1 MEDMLSTWGRRRR
14 STIMKKA
21 MKKMIMAGALCV
33 AGAALI
39 AGCGGDSGSSAGGGK
54 QFLNI
59 ATGGTAGT
67 YYPLGGALAELLN
80 QNIKGMNASA
90 QSTGA
95 SVANVNMLKDG
106 SVDIAFIQND
116 IAYYAAN
123 GKEMFKDNKVESI
136 RGIAALY
143 PETVQFVT
151 TADKGIKS
159 IADLKGKKVAVGAS
173 GSGAEANA
181 RQILGAYGLTY
192 DDIDVQYLSFGE
204 AADALKDGN
213 VDVGVVVAGFPTA
226 AIQDLAANKSAALV
240 NIDAEHAEKLMK
252 QYPYFTK
259 ITVPKGTYPGQEED
273 VSTVAVKCVIVTTDK
288 LSDDLGEQIVKAIYE
303 HLDRMKA
310 AHAVGKYITK
320 DTALEGMSVKMNAG
334 AEKYLKAK

>member
-1 MEDMLSTWGRRRR
+1 
-14 STIMKKA
+14 
-21 MKKMIMAGALCV
+21 MIMAGALCV

-123 GKEMFKDNKVESI
+123 GKEMFKDNKVENI

-240 NIDAEHAEKLMK
+240 NIDAEHADKLMK

-273 VSTVAVKCVIVTTDK
+273 VNTVAVKCVIVTTDK
-288 LSDDLGEQIVKAIYE
+288 LSDDLGEQIAKAIYE

>member
-1 MEDMLSTWGRRRR
+1 
-14 STIMKKA
+14 MKKV
-21 MKKMIMAGALCV
+21 MKRLAIAGALCI
-33 AGAALI
+33 AGAALL
-39 AGCGGDSGSSAGGGK
+39 AGCGDDKGGSASGGK

-80 QNIKGMNASA
+80 QNIQGMNASA

-116 IAYYAAN
+116 IAYYAAE
-123 GKEMFKDNKVESI
+123 GKEMFKDNKVESL
-136 RGIAALY
+136 RGLAALY
-143 PETVQFVT
+143 PETIQFVT
-151 TADKGIKS
+151 TQDKGIKS

-181 RQILGAYGLTY
+181 RQILNAYGITY

-204 AADALKDGN
+204 AASALKDGN
-213 VDVGVVVAGFPTA
+213 VDAGVVVAGFPTA
-226 AIQDLAANKSAALV
+226 AIQDLAANKSAQIV
-240 NIDAEHAEKLMK
+240 NIDPQVVEKLK
-252 QYPYFTK
+252 AEYPYYTAMT
-259 ITVPKGTYPGQEED
+259 IPAGTYPGQDAD

-288 LSDDLGEQIVKAIYE
+288 MSDDLGGQVVKAIYE

-320 DTALEGMSVKMNAG
+320 DTALEGMSIKMNAG
-334 AEKYLKAK
+334 AERYLKA

>member
-1 MEDMLSTWGRRRR
+1 
-14 STIMKKA
+14 MKKV
-21 MKKMIMAGALCV
+21 MKRLAIAGALCI
-33 AGAALI
+33 AGAALL
-39 AGCGGDSGSSAGGGK
+39 AGCGDDKGGSASGGK

-80 QNIKGMNASA
+80 QNIQGMNASA

-116 IAYYAAN
+116 IAYYAAE
-123 GKEMFKDNKVESI
+123 GKEMFKDNKVESL
-136 RGIAALY
+136 RGLAALY
-143 PETVQFVT
+143 PETIQFVT
-151 TADKGIKS
+151 TQDKGIKS

-181 RQILGAYGLTY
+181 RQILNAYGITY

-204 AADALKDGN
+204 AASALKDGN
-213 VDVGVVVAGFPTA
+213 VDAGVVVAGFPTA
-226 AIQDLAANKSAALV
+226 AIQDLAANKSAQIIK
-240 NIDAEHAEKLMK
+240 IDPQVVEKLK
-252 QYPYFTK
+252 AEYPYYTAMT
-259 ITVPKGTYPGQEED
+259 IPAGTYPGQDAD

-288 LSDDLGEQIVKAIYE
+288 MSDDLGGQVVKAIYE

-320 DTALEGMSVKMNAG
+320 DTALEGMSIKMNAG
-334 AEKYLKAK
+334 AEKYLKA

>member
-1 MEDMLSTWGRRRR
+1 
-14 STIMKKA
+14 MKKA
-21 MKKMIMAGALCV
+21 MKKMIMAGALCI

-39 AGCGGDSGSSAGGGK
+39 AGGGK

-123 GKEMFKDNKVESI
+123 GKEMFKDNKVENI

-240 NIDAEHAEKLMK
+240 NIDAEHADKLMK

-273 VSTVAVKCVIVTTDK
+273 VNTVAVKCVIVTTDK

-320 DTALEGMSVKMNAG
+320 DTALEGMSIKMNAG

>member
-1 MEDMLSTWGRRRR
+1 
-14 STIMKKA
+14 MKKA

-39 AGCGGDSGSSAGGGK
+39 AGCGDSGFSAGGGK

-123 GKEMFKDNKVESI
+123 GKEMFKDNKVENI

-240 NIDAEHAEKLMK
+240 NIDAEHVDKLKK
-252 QYPYFTK
+252 QYPYFTE

-320 DTALEGMSVKMNAG
+320 DTALEGMSIKMNAG

>member
-1 MEDMLSTWGRRRR
+1 
-14 STIMKKA
+14 MKKA

-39 AGCGGDSGSSAGGGK
+39 AGCGGDSGSSSAGGGK

-240 NIDAEHAEKLMK
+240 NIDAEHADKLMK

-273 VSTVAVKCVIVTTDK
+273 VSTMAVKCVIVTTDK

>member
-1 MEDMLSTWGRRRR
+1 
-14 STIMKKA
+14 MKKA

-240 NIDAEHAEKLMK
+240 NIDAEHADKLMK

-273 VSTVAVKCVIVTTDK
+273 VSTVAVKCVVVTTDK

>member
-1 MEDMLSTWGRRRR
+1 
-14 STIMKKA
+14 MKKA

-39 AGCGGDSGSSAGGGK
+39 AGCGDSSSSAGGGK

-123 GKEMFKDNKVESI
+123 GKEMFKDNKVENI

-240 NIDAEHAEKLMK
+240 NIDAEHVDKLKK
-252 QYPYFTK
+252 QYPYFTE

-320 DTALEGMSVKMNAG
+320 DTALEGMSIKMNAG